1 MRGGIEVGY
10 ITGKDS
16 RQIMMGIWSI
26 EEEVSE
32 NSPARFI
39 EVFADSLNVAELGF
53 TRREPAYTG
62 RPAYA
67 PRDLIKLYMYGY
79 LNGIRSSRKLERE
92 CGRNVE
98 LFYLLNRLRPD
109 HNTIADFR
117 KENRKALKKV
127 FLVFVRAC
135 KDMKLMDAGTLC
147 LDGTTIRA
155 VNGKKKAISAEIARK
170 KLEYAKAQL
179 EAVER
184 YLQTLDEN
192 DLHEKRLNK
201 PMALDVNKN
210 HLPDPEK
217 LKERIAFHEQCLKE
231 LAQIDRG
238 ALLFTDPEAG
248 MMPAKEGGIKACYNV
263 QTAVD
268 AGSHMIVDF
277 DVTNNSNDRGMLN
290 QTIEKCKQEIGLD
303 SVRVIAD
310 KGYESLAD
318 IEECLKHGS
327 AADVGFI
334 QDREERVISM
344 EYEPAEI
351 TAKEEQSTKPEDIQ
365 RCLHAGIL
373 PKCLT
378 GGNIR
383 IEVQELSSVSCFIRH
398 EDGTVT
404 CPMGRQLYR
413 QKEAKYGTEYSSREA
428 CRTCPNRCTD
438 SKAAK
443 HVHIGHNST
452 YVPVRM
458 YGSGEYPLQRIPVDG
473 KSSKSLNNFGKTA
486 RAEKRVMIF
495 IRRDISKQKQ
505 RQETSEHP
513 FGTIKHYDGAGYFL
527 CKGKE
532 KVTAEYALSCLGYD
546 IRRAITIC
554 GGVKA
559 LIQRFKRINLPKL
572 PQMMEI

>member
-1 MRGGIEVGY
+1 MRY
-10 ITGKDS
+10 IKGSDS
-16 RQIMMGIWSI
+16 RQMTMGIWSI
-26 EEEVSE
+26 EEEVVE

-39 EVFADSLNVAELGF
+39 EVFVDSLDMESLEIK
-53 TRREPAYTG
+53 RIKPAPTG
-62 RPAYA
+62 RPPYA
-67 PRDLIKLYMYGY
+67 PQDLIKLYLYGY

-92 CGRNVE
+92 CGRNIE
-98 LFYLLNRLRPD
+98 LFYLLNRLAPD

-155 VNGKKKAISAEIARK
+155 VNGKKKAVSAEIAHK

-192 DLHEKRLNK
+192 DLHEKRLDK
-201 PMALDVNKN
+201 PMALDLDKD

-231 LAQIDRG
+231 LAESDRG
-238 ALLFTDPEAG
+238 SLLFTDPEAA
-248 MMPAKEGGIKACYNV
+248 MMPAKEGGIKACYNI

-268 AGSHMIVDF
+268 AGSHIIVDF
-277 DVTNNSNDRGMLN
+277 DVTNNSSDRGTMN

-303 SVRVIAD
+303 SVKVIAD

-318 IEECLKHGS
+318 IEQCLLNGT

-334 QDREERVISM
+334 QDREDQVISM
-344 EYEPAEI
+344 EYEGADI
-351 TAKEEQSTKPEDIQ
+351 TEKEKQSTRPEDIQ
-365 RCLHAGIL
+365 HCLHAGVL
-373 PKCLT
+373 PDCLS

-383 IEVQELSSVSCFIRH
+383 IEVQELGTVSCFIRH
-398 EDGTVT
+398 EDGKVT
-404 CPMGRQLYR
+404 CPMG
-413 QKEAKYGTEYSSREA
+413 KELLKLRDTKYGTEYSSREA

-443 HVHIGHNST
+443 HVNIGRNST

-458 YGSGEYPLQRIPVDG
+458 YGSSQYPLQQIPANG
-473 KSSKSLNNFGKTA
+473 TTSKNLNNFGRMP

-495 IRRDISKQKQ
+495 IRRDIPKQKQ
-505 RQETSEHP
+505 RQQTSEHP

-554 GGVKA
+554 GSVKA
-559 LIQRFKRINLPKL
+559 LIQRFKGIPLPRLPK
-572 PQMMEI
+572 MAEI